1 MYYYGGFFVGAFL
14 VGLLLSYLGF
24 GIVGKIAKIPQNKGL
39 RIGVAFLIA
48 VIWTVKELNG

>member
-24 GIVGKIAKIPQNKGL
+24 GIVGIKDY
-39 RIGVAFLIA
+39 
-48 VIWTVKELNG
+48 ELV